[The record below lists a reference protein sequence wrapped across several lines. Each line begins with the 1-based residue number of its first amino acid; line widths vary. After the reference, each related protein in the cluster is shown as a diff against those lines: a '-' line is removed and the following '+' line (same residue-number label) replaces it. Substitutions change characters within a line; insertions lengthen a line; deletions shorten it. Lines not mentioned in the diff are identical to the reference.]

1 VIPPKDGFAHI
12 PCIITFGCNLFHFK
26 PFKTTFKKERDTIM
40 INKNYIEL
48 DNIVVVGWVDN
59 TLDQTFSRKI
69 SSQGSK
75 I

>member
-1 VIPPKDGFAHI
+1 LDV
-12 PCIITFGCNLFHFK
+12 TYFK
-26 PFKTTFKKERDTIM
+26 PFKTTFKKERDTTM